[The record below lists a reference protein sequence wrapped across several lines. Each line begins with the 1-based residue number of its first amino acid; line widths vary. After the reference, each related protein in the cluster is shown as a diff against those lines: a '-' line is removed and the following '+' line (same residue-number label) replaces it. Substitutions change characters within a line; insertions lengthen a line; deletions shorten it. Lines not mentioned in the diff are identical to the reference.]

1 MKALKLIYR
10 GVKYFHTLKPVRSRR
25 TSRKLT
31 YRGQSYYQRKAVNPG
46 YKKPNKRI
54 KWRGNP
60 VGNPDP
66 SQTNNTR
73 NNSRKELHKVNH

>member
-1 MKALKLIYR
+1 MKALELIYR
-10 GVKYFHTLKPVRSRR
+10 GVKYFRTLKPVRARR

-31 YRGQSYYQRKAVNPG
+31 YRGQSYYQRKAVNPCR
-46 YKKPNKRI
+46 KKPNKHI

-60 VGNPDP
+60 VGNPEP
-66 SQTNNTR
+66 SQINNTR

>member
-31 YRGQSYYQRKAVNPG
+31 YRGQTYYQRKAVKHCR
-46 YKKPNKRI
+46 KKPNKHI

-60 VGNPDP
+60 VANQAPKKP
-66 SQTNNTR
+66 NNSH
-73 NNSRKELHKVNH
+73 NNSRKELQKVNH